1 MQKDFLKELSAS
13 GLIAPEILGRYA
25 AQDNQTSL
33 VSILLQEGLVEEKA
47 FLDFYSA
54 FLSLPIVSLKS
65 FKFSGKPLEQI
76 DSELLRKYNAL
87 PLIQAGA
94 RLTVAMADPIDFEA
108 IEQLERASGCQINA
122 VLASL
127 SDIAELLDERYGVLN
142 SVKNIVQNLESAEIS
157 AVTLGFMENE
167 VFQSSAKAG
176 PVNKL
181 LHLII
186 SHALKES
193 ASDIHFEPTEREM
206 LCRFRIDGVLSK
218 FMTFPRAM
226 AGSLISS
233 IKVLAKM
240 DIAEKRLPLDGGFQ
254 VKIDSRVID
263 LRVSSF
269 PIVHGEKI
277 VIRILDKSAVRFSLD
292 GLGLSQVMLDKLL
305 PAISKNNG
313 FILVTGPTGSGKTT
327 TLYAILN
334 KIKSAEKNIVTIED
348 PIEYHL
354 EMINQSQVNLKAGLT
369 FARGL
374 RSFLRQDPDIL
385 LVGEIRDQETAEIS
399 FQAALTGHLVLS
411 TLHTNDST
419 SSIMRLQD
427 MGIEP
432 YLLSSAISGILSQRL
447 VRKVCPD
454 CLTEYQPSEESLYW
468 LGISPSTRRFFKGQ
482 GCEKC
487 RNTGF
492 RGRLGVFELFL
503 PDEEINQLIHESV
516 TSASVLRDR
525 ALRKGLISLKDD
537 AREKVL
543 RGLTTAE
550 EVYRVLR

>member
-1 MQKDFLKELSAS
+1 MQKDFCKELTAS
-13 GLIAPEILGRYA
+13 GLITEDVLAKYVS
-25 AQDNQTSL
+25 QDNQSSL
-33 VSILLQEGLVEEKA
+33 VYTLLREGLIEEKN
-47 FLDFYSA
+47 FLDFYA
-54 FLSLPIVSLKS
+54 VFLGVPQVALKS
-65 FKFSGKPLEQI
+65 FKFPNKLI
-76 DSELLRKYNAL
+76 DSIDPELLRKYFVL
-87 PLIQAGA
+87 PLTQVSD

-108 IEQLERASGCQINA
+108 LEALERSAGCRVNA

-127 SDIAELLDERYGVLN
+127 EDITELLNERYGVLN
-142 SVKNIVQNLESAEIS
+142 SVKNIVQNLESTALS
-157 AVTLGFMENE
+157 PVTLGFMENE
-167 VFQSSAKAG
+167 VFQASAKAG

-193 ASDIHFEPTEREM
+193 ASDIHFEPTDKEM
-206 LCRFRIDGVLSK
+206 ICRFRIDGVLTK
-218 FMTFPRAM
+218 FMTFPRPLAI
-226 AGSLISS
+226 SLLSS

-254 VKIDSRVID
+254 VRIDRRVID

-277 VIRILDKSAVRFSLD
+277 VIRILDKTTVRFSLE
-292 GLGLSQVMLDKLL
+292 GLGFSQAMLQQFA
-305 PAISKNNG
+305 PVIGKNNG
-313 FILVTGPTGSGKTT
+313 IILVTGPTGSGKTT

-354 EMINQSQVNLKAGLT
+354 DMINQSQVNLKAGLT
-369 FARGL
+369 FAKGL
-374 RSFLRQDPDIL
+374 RAFLRQDPDIM

-411 TLHTNDST
+411 TLHTNDAV
-419 SSIMRLQD
+419 SSIARLHD

-432 YLLSSAISGILSQRL
+432 YLLSSSIIGVLAQRL
-447 VRKVCPD
+447 VRRTCSS
-454 CLTEYQPSEESLYW
+454 CLVEYTPAAEALYW
-468 LGISPSTRRFFKGQ
+468 LGISTTNRVFYKGQ

-487 RNTGF
+487 RGTGF
-492 RGRLGVFELFL
+492 SGRVGLFELFL
-503 PDEEINQLIHESV
+503 PDEEINQLIHESI
-516 TSASVLRDR
+516 TSATMLHER
-525 ALRKGLISLKDD
+525 AVRKGMITLQDD

-543 RGLTTAE
+543 QGMTTAE
-550 EVYRVLR
+550 EVFRVLQ